1 MLFAFCIFVLIVD
14 SNSAGGN
21 TQSSRLLQSL
31 KLMLQLF
38 TKSWYNSPE
47 TKVASPLV
55 LSLTNFFVDKVLTF
69 F

>member
-1 MLFAFCIFVLIVD
+1 MLFAFCIFALIVD
-14 SNSAGGN
+14 SNSAGGY

-31 KLMLQLF
+31 KLILQLF
-38 TKSWYNSPE
+38 TKNWYNSPE
-47 TKVASPLV
+47 AKVSSPLV

>member
-1 MLFAFCIFVLIVD
+1 MLFAFCIFALIVD
-14 SNSAGGN
+14 SNSAGGY

-31 KLMLQLF
+31 KLILQLF

-47 TKVASPLV
+47 TKIASPLV

>member
-1 MLFAFCIFVLIVD
+1 MLFAFFIFALIVD

>member
-1 MLFAFCIFVLIVD
+1 MLFAFCIFALIVD
-14 SNSAGGN
+14 LNSAGGN

-47 TKVASPLV
+47 TP
-55 LSLTNFFVDKVLTF
+55 
-69 F
+69 

>member
-1 MLFAFCIFVLIVD
+1 MLFAFCIFALIVD
-14 SNSAGGN
+14 SNSAGGY
-21 TQSSRLLQSL
+21 TQISRLLQSL
-31 KLMLQLF
+31 KLILQLF